1 MARKGTKIKRY
12 GSIYGRNSGS
22 VVIAAAMII
31 GLSLFAVAGWLL
43 YTPIHDFVMN
53 IGSDSP
59 KAPASSIAAPVE
71 SQPTSPTAPVTSE
84 APAPAVTQ
92 SEIKGIYIPA
102 QALGDAQ
109 TLSATF
115 ENAVSAGFNTV
126 LVDAK
131 DAAGTVLYSSDNA
144 IGKMAGVAAES
155 TYDAKAAAEKIKS
168 AGLTPAAR
176 LHAFRDP
183 AAAIADRDLAVTYYD
198 TAIYWFDNSPE
209 LGGKPWLNPYSDEA
223 RRYIVSLAQE
233 LCDSGFEMIM
243 LDSVQFPTG
252 FALDKAGYGANSGSI
267 TRTQIL
273 SQFVNEVRDAVED
286 KGAELVLCCSTD
298 WLTADEKMNQMV
310 YGGSPAEYFT
320 ESVMVAMPQD
330 SDNWGNIISSI
341 GEKTSSGQISLIPVF
356 AADGAVMDNAEL
368 INAVEKSGAEE
379 YVFYNPHGSYRF
391 K

>member
-84 APAPAVTQ
+84 APAPAATQ

-102 QALGDAQ
+102 QALSDAQ

-330 SDNWGNIISSI
+330 SDNWGSIISSI

>member
-1 MARKGTKIKRY
+1 M
-12 GSIYGRNSGS
+12 
-22 VVIAAAMII
+22 AAAMII

-53 IGSDSP
+53 IGSDEP
-59 KAPASSIAAPVE
+59 KAPASSIAAPAE
-71 SQPTSPTAPVTSE
+71 PQPTQPAAPAVSE

-109 TLSATF
+109 TLSTTF

-144 IGKMAGVAAES
+144 IGKMTGVAADV
-155 TYDAKAAAEKIKS
+155 TYDAKDAAEKIKK
-168 AGLTPAAR
+168 AGLIPAAR
-176 LHAFRDP
+176 LHAFRDA

-233 LCDSGFEMIM
+233 LCDSGFELIM

-252 FALDKAGYGANSGSI
+252 FALDKAGYGANSGNM

-273 SQFVNEVRDAVED
+273 SQFVDEVRDAVED

-330 SDNWGNIISSI
+330 TESWKNIINSI
-341 GEKTSSGQISLIPVF
+341 SEKTSAGQISLIPVF